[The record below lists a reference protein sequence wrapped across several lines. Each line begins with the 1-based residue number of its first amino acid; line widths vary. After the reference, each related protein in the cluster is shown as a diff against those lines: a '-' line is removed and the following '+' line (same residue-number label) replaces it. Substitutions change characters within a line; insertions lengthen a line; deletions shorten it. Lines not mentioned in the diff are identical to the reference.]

1 MPCQVEVV
9 DTRAVSSYTEFSV
22 LLQFNRTLYKERVA
36 DTEHC
41 KVIYIEVLTHPTPTP
56 PHPIP
61 VGDIDIKF
69 WINIIIS
76 QVFTLNG
83 AKTVRK
89 WKFLKQVT
97 SGT

>member
-22 LLQFNRTLYKERVA
+22 LLQFSRTLYKERVA

-41 KVIYIEVLTHPTPTP
+41 KVIYIEVLTHLTP

-61 VGDIDIKF
+61 VCNIDIKF
-69 WINIIIS
+69 WINMIIS

-89 WKFLKQVT
+89 WKFL
-97 SGT
+97 